1 MVVERASPQWRAAYA
16 DAGIP
21 LREIGGATSTSLRYW
36 AAFPWFLRRDLK
48 AVARLRTGEEVLVSS
63 FFPMPW
69 VASRLA
75 AATGSRHASLCFEP
89 FPFFHDADVISMY
102 PQWKALSL
110 RALNAGYGRIDVSG
124 LRAADAIVTL
134 NAATEAQIRETY
146 GRSRQGRTR
155 ESTSTCSAPTRRRRP
170 PTCAGASAVVR
181 WWSIRPT
188 SPRSSGRTW
197 PCAPSRLPA
206 ARFPEARM
214 VITSTRQDRSEE
226 RKVMDLAGS
235 LGVGDKILAPGF
247 LPLEDLARLYSAAS
261 VVLQTGTSL
270 RSGATTMSL
279 PVKEAMACGTAVVR
293 SATTDEDVED
303 GLSGYLVDPSDVRA
317 TGQALVEV
325 LTNPEQAVRMGHV
338 GRSRISRTYD
348 WSHVVSVIDSAIG
361 P

>member
-1 MVVERASPQWRAAYA
+1 
-16 DAGIP
+16 
-21 LREIGGATSTSLRYW
+21 
-36 AAFPWFLRRDLK
+36 
-48 AVARLRTGEEVLVSS
+48 
-63 FFPMPW
+63 
-69 VASRLA
+69 
-75 AATGSRHASLCFEP
+75 
-89 FPFFHDADVISMY
+89 
-102 PQWKALSL
+102 
-110 RALNAGYGRIDVSG
+110 
-124 LRAADAIVTL
+124 
-134 NAATEAQIRETY
+134 
-146 GRSRQGRTR
+146 
-155 ESTSTCSAPTRRRRP
+155 
-170 PTCAGASAVVR
+170 
-181 WWSIRPT
+181 
-188 SPRSSGRTW
+188 
-197 PCAPSRLPA
+197 
-206 ARFPEARM
+206 M

-317 TGQALVEV
+317 TGEALVKV